1 MKPLKFFA
9 KVVYG
14 FRSKLEIVILGDL
27 ISGNVQSG
35 MVVEV
40 ILRRGTKIG
49 NWEIKEVLNTD
60 FINQYESNNF
70 LGLVLNCADESDFEL
85 LKSLRIY
92 DECILIKQ
100 SKVK

>member
-1 MKPLKFFA
+1 M
-9 KVVYG
+9 
-14 FRSKLEIVILGDL
+14 EIVILGDL

-49 NWEIKEVLNTD
+49 HWEIKEVLNTD
-60 FINQYESNNF
+60 FINQYESDNF